1 METSILGCPQ
11 PLTGQIHNQEMSP
24 AKNKTNQ
31 NKKKEEKEKKKKKGN
46 KTALCSSWECSKR
59 HCYNRI
65 KLVTSYQ
72 ISYGGKFLNPIGYNH
87 IFEKQKEKNN
97 NDFPFMCVFL

>member
-31 NKKKEEKEKKKKKGN
+31 NKKKEEKEKKRKKGTKQHYAPPGN
-46 KTALCSSWECSKR
+46 AQKDT
-59 HCYNRI
+59 
-65 KLVTSYQ
+65 VTT
-72 ISYGGKFLNPIGYNH
+72 
-87 IFEKQKEKNN
+87 E
-97 NDFPFMCVFL
+97 